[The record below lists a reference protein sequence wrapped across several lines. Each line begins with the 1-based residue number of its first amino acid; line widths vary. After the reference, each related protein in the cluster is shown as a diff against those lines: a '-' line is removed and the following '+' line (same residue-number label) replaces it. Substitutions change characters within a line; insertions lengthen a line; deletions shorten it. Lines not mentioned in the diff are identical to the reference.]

1 MATKKANII
10 ALIVLA
16 LVGFLLF
23 RQETSP
29 SVNETVEA
37 KLAATLSK
45 IEGVGQVSV
54 YVHTEA
60 SRGESS
66 LFSFSTAESADAYTG
81 VLIVSEGASSPLIR
95 RKLKETVSAILQ
107 LPAHR
112 IVILPMEE
120 GEGGSS

>member
-1 MATKKANII
+1 MATKKANIV

-23 RQETSP
+23 KQDTSP

-37 KLAATLSK
+37 KLAAALSK
-45 IEGVGQVSV
+45 IEGVGQVVV

-66 LFSFSTAESADAYTG
+66 LFSFSAVESADTYTG
-81 VLIVSEGASSPLIR
+81 ILIVSEGASSPLIR
-95 RKLKETVSAILQ
+95 RKLQETVSAILQ

>member
-23 RQETSP
+23 RQDTSP
-29 SVNETVEA
+29 AVNETVEA

-60 SRGESS
+60 SKESS
-66 LFSFSTAESADAYTG
+66 LFSFSEVGNADAYTG
-81 VLIVSEGASSPLIR
+81 VLIVSEGAKSPLIR
-95 RKLKETVSAILQ
+95 RQLQETVSSILQ
-107 LPAHR
+107 LPAHQ
-112 IVILPMEE
+112 IVILPMMEE

>member
-37 KLAATLSK
+37 KLATTLSK
-45 IEGVGQVSV
+45 IEGVGQVYV
-54 YVHTEA
+54 YVHTEE
-60 SRGESS
+60 SRESP
-66 LFSFSTAESADAYTG
+66 LFSFSAVESADAYTG

-95 RKLKETVSAILQ
+95 RKLQETVSAILQ

>member
-23 RQETSP
+23 RQDTSP

-37 KLAATLSK
+37 KLAAALSK

-60 SRGESS
+60 SRESS
-66 LFSFSTAESADAYTG
+66 LFSFSAVESADAYTG
-81 VLIVSEGASSPLIR
+81 VLIVSEGASSPLIK
-95 RKLKETVSAILQ
+95 RKLQETVSAILQ

>member
-23 RQETSP
+23 RQDASP

-54 YVHTEA
+54 YVHTA
-60 SRGESS
+60 TSKESS
-66 LFSFSTAESADAYTG
+66 LFSFSTVENTDVYTG
-81 VLIVSEGASSPLIR
+81 VLIVSEGASSSLIR
-95 RKLKETVSAILQ
+95 RQLQETVSSILQ

>member
-1 MATKKANII
+1 MATKKANIV

-23 RQETSP
+23 RQDTSP

-37 KLAATLSK
+37 KLAAALSK

-54 YVHTEA
+54 YVHTEE
-60 SRGESS
+60 SRESS
-66 LFSFSTAESADAYTG
+66 LFSLSKVENTDAYTG
-81 VLIVSEGASSPLIR
+81 VLIVSEGAKSPSIKR
-95 RKLKETVSAILQ
+95 QLKETVSTILQ

-112 IVILPMEE
+112 IVILPMMEE

>member
-23 RQETSP
+23 RQDTSP

-37 KLAATLSK
+37 KLAAALSK

-60 SRGESS
+60 SKESS
-66 LFSFSTAESADAYTG
+66 LFSFSDVENVDAYTG
-81 VLIVSEGASSPLIR
+81 VLIVSEGAKSPLIKR
-95 RKLKETVSAILQ
+95 QLQETVSAILQ

-120 GEGGSS
+120 GEGGSP

>member
-10 ALIVLA
+10 ALIVMA
-16 LVGFLLF
+16 LVGFLLL

-29 SVNETVEA
+29 SSDNQTIEA

-54 YVHTEA
+54 YVHTDA
-60 SRGESS
+60 SKESS
-66 LFSFSTAESADAYTG
+66 LFSLSTVENAETYTG
-81 VLIVSEGASSPLIR
+81 VLIVSEGAKSPIIKRQL
-95 RKLKETVSAILQ
+95 LETVSSILQ

-112 IVILPMEE
+112 IVILPMKEGEE
-120 GEGGSS
+120 GSP